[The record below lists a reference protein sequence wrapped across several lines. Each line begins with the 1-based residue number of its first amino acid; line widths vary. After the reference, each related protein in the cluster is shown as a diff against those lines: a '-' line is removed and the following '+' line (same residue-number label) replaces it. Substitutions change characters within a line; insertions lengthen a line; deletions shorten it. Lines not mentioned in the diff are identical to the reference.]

1 MTETAS
7 STFVPYAQLLLHRR
21 TDSHLPPSQQTT
33 SSFSPPC
40 PFNQQ
45 QCDLLSAHRPCS
57 MDKSGTN
64 IVRDVEEQP
73 LINDVRGDA
82 RIKKP
87 AHGHTTPRGNGRGDE
102 HDLPACSA
110 GPSTRLVYR
119 LPLLL
124 LLLLVLFLSSVFL
137 SQFRLRLPWSS
148 LQGLATSQIEGDQY
162 LFGVGKGDITGPV
175 VEINLMGYAD
185 PKQLGTGLRQRL
197 YSRAFIVADAS
208 NPDDRFVYLVLDTQS
223 GDTAVRYGIFSRLQ
237 ELGPE
242 YSVYTQ
248 NNVAVTGTHSH
259 SGPAGWLNYLLPQIT
274 SKGFDHQGYQAIVDG
289 AILSIVRAHQS
300 LQLGHLSVGSEKV
313 KGANINRSL
322 FSYLANPEPERAR
335 YNSSSDD
342 DGSVEKELTLLKFQ
356 RASDGKN
363 IGVLTWFP
371 THGTSM
377 YGNNTIVT
385 GDNKGVAAW
394 LFEQS
399 VSGQSDAAEGFVA
412 GFSQANVG
420 DTSPNVLGAWC
431 EDGSGQMCTLENS
444 TCPGDGR
451 VGKCHARGP
460 HFQANDTGT
469 SSCFE
474 VGRRQ
479 FAAAQSVYHRLN
491 KDPIPVRGPWVKSF
505 HTFHDM
511 SNFTFILPNGST
523 VSTCPAALGYSF
535 AAGTSDGP
543 GVFDF
548 TQHDGD
554 PSNTSPVW
562 KVVSNFLKKPSD
574 EQIACQGDKP
584 ILLDVGEVQKPY
596 AWTPNVV
603 DVQVFRVGQFFA
615 IISPGEA
622 STMAGRRWKQA
633 VQNESAALFQTDYI
647 RQPNHS
653 PDPVV
658 VIGGPAN
665 SYTHYITT
673 QEEYA
678 IQRYEGA
685 STLYGPHTLAAYI
698 NVTLK
703 HLPFLDAAAT
713 SPPPQPRESF
723 PPDNRNRSLS
733 FITGVVRDGTPIG
746 KVFGEVTQDVSSFY
760 RVGNHITAT
769 FVGANPRNNLRLEKT
784 YVAVEKWDT
793 SRLPFTWKTVRTD
806 ADWSLLFQWRRTSEL
821 LATSEV
827 EVTWET
833 DREDGAGL
841 ERGGLYRLRYFGDWK
856 SLSGTVTGFEGASAP
871 FQLA

>member
-1 MTETAS
+1 MEKTGPNIPDADRQPLME
-7 STFVPYAQLLLHRR
+7 VDQ
-21 TDSHLPPSQQTT
+21 PSEKK
-33 SSFSPPC
+33 
-40 PFNQQ
+40 
-45 QCDLLSAHRPCS
+45 LAHRIS
-57 MDKSGTN
+57 N
-64 IVRDVEEQP
+64 I
-73 LINDVRGDA
+73 
-82 RIKKP
+82 
-87 AHGHTTPRGNGRGDE
+87 HSNGCDD
-102 HDLPACSA
+102 HDSLSSSSVSRRSPFHW
-110 GPSTRLVYR
+110 

-124 LLLLVLFLSSVFL
+124 LLPILFYCFSPITFSSNFH
-137 SQFRLRLPWSS
+137 LRLPWPSYDG
-148 LQGLATSQIEGDQY
+148 QAKSQADGDQY
-162 LFGVGKGDITGPV
+162 LLGVGKGDITGPV
-175 VEINLMGYAD
+175 VEVNLMGYAD

-197 YSRAFIVADAS
+197 YSRAFIVGDIS
-208 NPDDRFVYLVLDTQS
+208 DPRDRFVYLVLDTQS
-223 GDTAVRYGIFSRLQ
+223 GDTAVRYGILAGLK

-242 YSVYTQ
+242 YAVYTQ

-289 AILSIVRAHQS
+289 AVLSIVRAHES
-300 LQLGHLSVGSEKV
+300 LQPGYLSVGSEKV
-313 KGANINRSL
+313 KDANINRSL
-322 FSYLANPEPERAR
+322 FSYLANPEQERAK
-335 YNSSSDD
+335 YNISKDD
-342 DGSVEKELTLLKFQ
+342 DGSVEKDLTLLRFQ

-377 YGNNTIVT
+377 YGNNTIIT

-394 LFEQS
+394 LFEKS
-399 VSGQSDAAEGFVA
+399 VSGDADAAEGFVA

-444 TCPGDGR
+444 TCPSDGR
-451 VGKCHARGP
+451 TGKCHARGP
-460 HFQANDTGT
+460 HFRVNDTGT

-479 FAAAQSVYHRLN
+479 FAAAQAAYHRLN
-491 KDPIPVRGPWVKSF
+491 EDPVPVKGPWVKSF
-505 HTFHDM
+505 HIFHDM
-511 SNFTFILPNGST
+511 SNFTFALHNGSV

-554 PSNTSPVW
+554 PSNTSPIW
-562 KVVSNFLKKPSD
+562 KVVSNFLKEPSD
-574 EQIACQGDKP
+574 EQRACQGRKP

-596 AWTPNVV
+596 AWTPNIV
-603 DVQVFRVGQFFA
+603 DVQVFRVGQFIA
-615 IISPGEA
+615 IVSPGEA
-622 STMAGRRWKQA
+622 STMAGRRWKEA
-633 VQNESAALFQTDYI
+633 VKDESAALFQDS
-647 RQPNHS
+647 HS
-653 PDPVV
+653 LKPEQSTEPVV

-673 QEEYA
+673 EEEYA

-703 HLPFLDAAAT
+703 YLPFLDAAAR
-713 SPPPQPRESF
+713 SPQPQPIEFF

-733 FITGVVRDGTPIG
+733 FITGVVRDGTPFG
-746 KVFGEVTQDVSSFY
+746 KSFGQVTQDVSSFY
-760 RVGNHITAT
+760 RVGNRITAT
-769 FVGANPRNNLRLEKT
+769 FVGANPRNNLRLEGT
-784 YVAVEKWDT
+784 YAAVEKLEG
-793 SRLPFTWKTVRTD
+793 RLPVTWKTIRTD
-806 ADWSLLFQWRRTSEL
+806 ADWSLLFRWKRTSDL

-827 EVTWET
+827 QVTWET
-833 DREDGAGL
+833 DREEEKDL
-841 ERGGLYRLRYFGDWK
+841 DRGGVYRLRYFGDWK
-856 SLSGTVTGFEGASAP
+856 SLGGTITGFEGESAP